1 MHASVVPTCRTG
13 RQADLPRK
21 MDLLNGDLLLKNEA
35 TSKGKG
41 KKGKMKDDE
50 NEAGFH
56 FIAFVPIENQLWKLD
71 GLERQPVCLGEQF
84 PLSTSISDLVELL
97 LMF

>member
-1 MHASVVPTCRTG
+1 M
-13 RQADLPRK
+13 PRK

-41 KKGKMKDDE
+41 KKGKTEEDE

-56 FIAFVPIENQLWKLD
+56 FIAFVPIEHQLWKLD
-71 GLERQPVCLGEQF
+71 GLERQPVCLGKQ
-84 PLSTSISDLVELL
+84 PSPSTSNPHLL
-97 LMF
+97 KFILTL